1 MRKIKLLHEKLNLHH
16 LKIENLIFFF
26 RLEKRIFS
34 WMSFMHL
41 QWRSPI
47 VVRSTKMPM
56 LRLIVGWTP
65 TQGQLRFSGTKRAT
79 RDSYKM
85 GRPSGS
91 KGSRPFTMDVIFAQ
105 HPTFFSQLVRDRFEL
120 KFHMWQNDFSDRS
133 AHDFLLFCKII
144 FIISLLLW
152 KFSQWKINMKCS
164 KWINSF
170 INLF

>member
-1 MRKIKLLHEKLNLHH
+1 
-16 LKIENLIFFF
+16 
-26 RLEKRIFS
+26 
-34 WMSFMHL
+34 MSFMHL

-105 HPTFFSQLVRDRFEL
+105 HPTFFSQLVRDRFKL
-120 KFHMWQNDFSDRS
+120 KFICGRMIFLTEVRTIFYSFVKKYWLLYHCCYESFVNGRLIWNVQNKSTHLFWQF
-133 AHDFLLFCKII
+133 F
-144 FIISLLLW
+144 
-152 KFSQWKINMKCS
+152 
-164 KWINSF
+164 
-170 INLF
+170 

>member
-91 KGSRPFTMDVIFAQ
+91 KGSRPFTMDVMFAQ
-105 HPTFFSQLVRDRFEL
+105 HPTFFSQLVRDRFKL
-120 KFHMWQNDFSDRS
+120 KFICGRMI
-133 AHDFLLFCKII
+133 FLTEVRMI
-144 FIISLLLW
+144 FY
-152 KFSQWKINMKCS
+152 
-164 KWINSF
+164 SF
-170 INLF
+170 VKKYWLSYHCCYESFVNGRLIWNVQLIH

>member
-1 MRKIKLLHEKLNLHH
+1 MRKIKVSKEKLNARNFR
-16 LKIENLIFFF
+16 IENLIFFS

-79 RDSYKM
+79 RDSYRQ

-105 HPTFFSQLVRDRFEL
+105 HPTFFSQLVRDRFKL
-120 KFHMWQNDFSDRS
+120 KFICGRMI
-133 AHDFLLFCKII
+133 FLIEVRTIFYSFVKKIL
-144 FIISLLLW
+144 IISLLLW
-152 KFSQWKINMKCS
+152 KFCQWKINMQCS
-164 KWINSF
+164 KWIN
-170 INLF
+170 LF